1 MSNDTKLEGKL
12 HSFSIWQLYRTRF
25 LSFESRGFLLSLA
38 VACSMAIHHYISRV
52 ILLFYLKL
60 QASYKNSLRSRAM
73 FIGRRD
79 RALAGRG

>member
-38 VACSMAIHHYISRV
+38 VAIHHYLSRV